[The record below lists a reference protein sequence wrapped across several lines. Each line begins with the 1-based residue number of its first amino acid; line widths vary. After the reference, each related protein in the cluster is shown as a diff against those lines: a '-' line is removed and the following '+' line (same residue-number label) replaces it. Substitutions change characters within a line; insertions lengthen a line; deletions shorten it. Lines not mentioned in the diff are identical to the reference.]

1 MNYYL
6 VDAQFGHVGRNKY
19 IVKTVAVIAENGKE
33 AAYKVRWIPRA
44 KHDRKDAILNVQEV
58 DYEKYLN
65 VKENNLN
72 DLYFQVKSK
81 QEQRRLCNDINKDII
96 LYESKIAPQTRTKD
110 NLNYK
115 RKKQKEIMDDLI
127 YVMKNHELIY
137 SF

>member
-1 MNYYL
+1 MKYYL

-19 IVKTVAVIAENGKE
+19 VVKTVAVIAENGKE
-33 AAYKVRWIPRA
+33 AAYKVRWMPRA
-44 KHDRKDAILNVQEV
+44 KHDRKDAILKVQEV

-65 VKENNLN
+65 VKKNNLN

-81 QEQRRLCNDINKDII
+81 QEQRRLCDDINKDII
-96 LYESKIAPQTRTKD
+96 LYECKIAPQTRTKD
-110 NLNYK
+110 ILNYK
-115 RKKQKEIMDDLI
+115 RKKQKEIIDDLI